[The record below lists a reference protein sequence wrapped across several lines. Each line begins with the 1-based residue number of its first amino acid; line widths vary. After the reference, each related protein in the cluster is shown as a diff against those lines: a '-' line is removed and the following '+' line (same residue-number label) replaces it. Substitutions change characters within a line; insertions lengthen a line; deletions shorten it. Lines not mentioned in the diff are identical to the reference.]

1 MSYPQYP
8 QPLLL
13 LRIIIL
19 YFQCIR
25 TLQKGL
31 YAMILTFN
39 KEQLLT
45 ALNTVSKAVPTKTTS
60 TILECILFDATT
72 GEIKLTGNDMEL
84 GIETK
89 VEGNIIEPGKI
100 ALEAKL
106 ICDIIRKLEGGGE
119 HVYIETITQ
128 GLTKIRCGKTV
139 FQIQGLDG
147 EEFSYLPYIEKDHFI
162 TLSQFTLKEVI
173 RQTLFSAAVNNS
185 NKMMCGELIEVH
197 ENIAKFVTLDG
208 HRISIRNILLRE
220 NYDDMKVIVPGK
232 TLNEISRIISGDN
245 EKEIR
250 IYFSTNHILFEFDN
264 TIVVS
269 RLIEGQYFKIEHML
283 SSDYELKINVNKNK
297 FLSTIDSATIL
308 IKENDHKPIILD
320 IKDGVVKTTVKS
332 SAGSMDDEIEAIKT
346 GKDLMI
352 AFNPKFLIDA
362 LKVIDDEYIDI
373 YMTNSKAPCFIR
385 DSDGNSTYLL
395 LPVNFVV

>member
-106 ICDIIRKLEGGGE
+106 ICDIIRKLA
-119 HVYIETITQ
+119 
-128 GLTKIRCGKTV
+128 V

-147 EEFSYLPYIEKDHFI
+147 EEFSYLPYIEKNHFI

-173 RQTLFSAAVNNS
+173 RQTLFSAAVNDS

-385 DSDGNSTYLL
+385 DSDGNYTYLV

>member
-72 GEIKLTGNDMEL
+72 GKIKLTGNDMEL

-173 RQTLFSAAVNNS
+173 RQTLFSAAVNDS

-385 DSDGNSTYLL
+385 DSDGNYTYLV

>member
-173 RQTLFSAAVNNS
+173 RQTLFSAAVNDS

-385 DSDGNSTYLL
+385 DSDGNYTYLV

>member
-1 MSYPQYP
+1 
-8 QPLLL
+8 
-13 LRIIIL
+13 
-19 YFQCIR
+19 
-25 TLQKGL
+25 
-31 YAMILTFN
+31 MILTFN

-60 TILECILFDATT
+60 SILECILFDATT

-119 HVYIETITQ
+119 PVYIETITQ
-128 GLTKIRCGKTV
+128 GLTKIRCGKAV

-147 EEFSYLPYIEKDHFI
+147 EEFSYLPYIEKNHFI

-173 RQTLFSAAVNNS
+173 RQTLFSAAVNDS

-250 IYFSTNHILFEFDN
+250 IYFSTNHILCEFDN
-264 TIVVS
+264 TMVVS

-385 DSDGNSTYLL
+385 DSDGNYTYLV